1 MNPEDVTDP
10 ADDEENEEETEE
22 YDEDSKRYVQLSI
35 RPGISPY
42 ELKLKYTP
50 MNVEDPK
57 NFLLPMKLVG
67 TTALTT

>member
-42 ELKLKYTP
+42 ELKLKYT
-50 MNVEDPK
+50 
-57 NFLLPMKLVG
+57 
-67 TTALTT
+67 